1 MNSVLYW
8 CYVKEGYICQ
18 QIFVSKTFSV
28 FVQLCGEEVGLSL
41 CQVQR
46 ENVRKVRQV
55 IPTREKTREVLFA
68 QKS

>member
-1 MNSVLYW
+1 MNSVLY
-8 CYVKEGYICQ
+8 CGVMLKRY
-18 QIFVSKTFSV
+18 IFVSKTFSV